1 MKKKLLAVSV
11 ITVISG
17 FVFGMGGSVAKAEEK
32 KGKAWPKVIT
42 IASSPQ
48 RSAGYF
54 FAAALGKRI
63 EDKLGIPVT
72 VTVSI
77 GASAARLVAKGEA
90 EFALPNNVN
99 FYTAVRGTGVFKKE
113 GKLPLR
119 YVTFTYPLLIHLMA
133 RNGIDSFPKLKGKR
147 AMFDYPTAPQFM
159 AEADALLKFHGMTR
173 NDIILLKS
181 TGGKD
186 VSDALIA
193 GTTDAGMRAGPGKGS
208 PAIKNTATKVDLTF
222 ISLSDAEVK
231 FISKEAPFLGP
242 ATIPAGTYKGQG
254 QPVKTTSLGQNLVVH
269 KDVPEDLVYE
279 VAKILMDS
287 VGKNTPG
294 DFTKYHKALRWT
306 LQNNVDQVHL
316 KIGPFH
322 PGVVRYLK
330 ERGVWTPKMDDIQ
343 AELLALNK

>member
-1 MKKKLLAVSV
+1 MKKTLAVAL
-11 ITVISG
+11 IAVISG
-17 FVFGMGGSVAKAEEK
+17 LVFGTAGSVANAGPK
-32 KGKAWPKVIT
+32 KPKHWPKVLT

-48 RSAGYF
+48 RTAGYF

-99 FYTAVRGTGVFKKE
+99 FYAAVRGTGVFEKE

-119 YVTFTYPLLIHLMA
+119 YVTFTYPLLIHLMT
-133 RNGIDSFPKLKGKR
+133 RKGINSFPALKGKR

-173 NDIILLKS
+173 KDIVLLKS

-193 GTTDAGMRAGPGKGS
+193 GTTDAGMRAGPAKGS
-208 PAIKNTATKVDLTF
+208 PAIKDTATKVGLTF
-222 ISLSDAEVK
+222 ISLSDSEVK
-231 FISKEAPFLGP
+231 FIIKEAPFLAP
-242 ATIPAGTYKGQG
+242 ATLPAGTYKGQS
-254 QPVKTTSLGQNLVVH
+254 QPVKTTSLGQNLVAH

-279 VAKILMDS
+279 IAKILMDS
-287 VGKNTPG
+287 VGKNKPG
-294 DFTKYHKALRWT
+294 DFTQIHKALRWT
-306 LQNNVDQVHL
+306 LQNNVDQVHR

-322 PGVVRYLK
+322 PGMVKYLK
-330 ERGVWTPKMDDIQ
+330 ERGVWTPKMDGIQ
-343 AELLALNK
+343 AELLALTK